1 MGAHPLHDV
10 ARGISSVDDTVDAP
24 GDHTVDAC
32 VITGDNATT
41 SPTAKLVVAADCGT
55 WGRARDE
62 QNGADL
68 R

>member
-1 MGAHPLHDV
+1 MAITLWSTPVKSPFPCGQR
-10 ARGISSVDDTVDAP
+10 RGRHRDSAVEQQAQP
-24 GDHTVDAC
+24 
-32 VITGDNATT
+32 GDNAA
-41 SPTAKLVVAADCGT
+41 SSGIRIITAAARCGT